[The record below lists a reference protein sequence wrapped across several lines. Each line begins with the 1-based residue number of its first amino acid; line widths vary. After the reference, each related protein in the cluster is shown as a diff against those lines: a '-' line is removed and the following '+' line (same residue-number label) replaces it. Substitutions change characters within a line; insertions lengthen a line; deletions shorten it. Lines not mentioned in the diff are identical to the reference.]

1 MPVVAIIP
9 ARGGSKG
16 IPGKNLISL
25 AGRPLIAHSIACAL
39 GVPSITRTL
48 VSTDAEDIAQCAR
61 DSGAEVPF
69 LRPAEISGDE
79 TPMMAVLQHALG
91 WLRESGEAVE
101 ALVLLQP
108 PSPLRT
114 SESVEAAIGLF
125 RTSEADSVVSV
136 AVVPHN
142 CTPGSLLKKDATG
155 RVSPAFPEANQ
166 AIRRQDKP
174 IFYARNGPAILVLR
188 PSLID
193 AGRLYSEN
201 TVGFEMSRRESF
213 DIDHLEDLE
222 IAEALLPRH
231 S

>member
-1 MPVVAIIP
+1 MSVVAIIP

-25 AGRPLIAHSIACAL
+25 AGRPLIAHSIDCAL

-48 VSTDAEDIAQCAR
+48 VSTDAEDIARCAR

-91 WLRESGEAVE
+91 WLRESGEDVE
-101 ALVLLQP
+101 AIVLLQP
-108 PSPLRT
+108 TSPLRT
-114 SESVEAAIGLF
+114 ASSLKAAIQLF
-125 RTSEADSVVSV
+125 RSSEADSVVSV

-142 CTPGSLLKKDATG
+142 CTPGSLLKKDAAG

-188 PSLID
+188 PAMID

-201 TVGFEMSRRESF
+201 TMGFEMSRRESF
-213 DIDHLEDLE
+213 DIDHREDLE
-222 IAEALLPRH
+222 IAEALLSR
-231 S
+231 

>member
-1 MPVVAIIP
+1 MSVVAIIP

-16 IPGKNLISL
+16 IPGKNLIPL

-39 GVPSITRTL
+39 GVPVISRTL
-48 VSTDAEDIAQCAR
+48 VSTDSDDIARCGR
-61 DSGAEVPF
+61 DHGAEVPF

-91 WLRESGEAVE
+91 WLRESGETVE
-101 ALVLLQP
+101 AIVLLQP
-108 PSPLRT
+108 TSPLRT
-114 SESVEAAIGLF
+114 SKSLRAAIELF
-125 RTSEADSVVSV
+125 RESEADSVVSV

-142 CTPGSLLKKDATG
+142 CTPGSLLRKDAAG

-188 PSLID
+188 PSMIE

-222 IAEALLPRH
+222 IAEALLMRG